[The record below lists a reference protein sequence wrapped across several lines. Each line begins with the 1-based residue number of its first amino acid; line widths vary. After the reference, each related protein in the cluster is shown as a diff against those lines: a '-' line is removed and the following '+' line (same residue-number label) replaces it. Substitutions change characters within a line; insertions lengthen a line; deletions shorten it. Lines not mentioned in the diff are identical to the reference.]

1 MSELIYDFIILFL
14 LEREGGGGDEYFNEE
29 GC

>member
-1 MSELIYDFIILFL
+1 MSELIYDLIILFL
-14 LEREGGGGDEYFNEE
+14 LEREGGFDECFNEE